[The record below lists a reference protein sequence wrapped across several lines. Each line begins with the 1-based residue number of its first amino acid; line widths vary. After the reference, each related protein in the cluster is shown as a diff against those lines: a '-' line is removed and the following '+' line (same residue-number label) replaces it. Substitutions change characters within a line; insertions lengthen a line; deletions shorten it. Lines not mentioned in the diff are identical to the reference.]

1 MDFTENEVI
10 INNYVIAPGLG
21 AGTYT
26 DIINFTLPQT
36 AELGQHILRAKAN
49 WSGDV
54 PDDPCVETS
63 YGETEDYSVVIVES
77 ALGLVDNTFQL
88 KPILYPN
95 PSDGIVSLDLR
106 SNYNDVTIQLNDIL
120 GRQVMNRNYSEGKV
134 FNLNIT
140 EEPGVYFLSVYAE
153 NRKVVF
159 KLIIN

>member
-1 MDFTENEVI
+1 MCIRDSYI
-10 INNYVIAPGLG
+10 IAPGEDG
-21 AGTYT
+21 GSYT
-26 DIINFTLPQT
+26 ESINVSIPQD
-36 AELGQHILRAKAN
+36 ANIGQHILRAKSNYA
-49 WSGDV
+49 GEV
-54 PDDPCVETS
+54 PSDPCSETT
-63 YGETEDYSVVIVES
+63 YGETEDYSVVIVEA

-95 PSDGIVSLDLR
+95 PSDGIVSVDLR

>member
-1 MDFTENEVI
+1 MQYSGWPATGNCTSTI
-10 INNYVIAPGLG
+10 SAP
-21 AGTYT
+21 ASVSAWAA
-26 DIINFTLPQT
+26 FC
-36 AELGQHILRAKAN
+36 AAVA
-49 WSGDV
+49 
-54 PDDPCVETS
+54 TS
-63 YGETEDYSVVIVES
+63 LSSPEGKCSF
-77 ALGLVDNTFQL
+77 A

-153 NRKVVF
+153 DRKVVF

>member
-1 MDFTENEVI
+1 MSKEPLEDCLKTFLEDVEVRRSTGELFEEACFSLF
-10 INNYVIAPGLG
+10 V
-21 AGTYT
+21 
-26 DIINFTLPQT
+26 QT
-36 AELGQHILRAKAN
+36 ANELGNVGNLEYQPAR
-49 WSGDV
+49 S
-54 PDDPCVETS
+54 
-63 YGETEDYSVVIVES
+63 ETEDYSVVIVES

-140 EEPGVYFLSVYAE
+140 EEPGVYFLSVYTE